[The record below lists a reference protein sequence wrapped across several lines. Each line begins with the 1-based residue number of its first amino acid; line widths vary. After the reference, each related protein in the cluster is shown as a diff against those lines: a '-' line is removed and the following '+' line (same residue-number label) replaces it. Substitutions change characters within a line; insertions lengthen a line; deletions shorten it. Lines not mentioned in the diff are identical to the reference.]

1 MFIEWAETN
10 FLCFVIKFHAFF
22 FFSKEQLLRSPK
34 QPNNKVSL
42 CFFWVERVVSQ
53 LRGSFSNLWTNFQ
66 CMKMALYLTGPQN
79 YGFPTMAI
87 SNWYVITTL
96 NQMSSTLSNFYLIR
110 MLHLWW
116 YILSLPICI
125 NMAFSGLIMKLY
137 LSRHCLNI
145 MACVFS
151 YM

>member
-1 MFIEWAETN
+1 ML
-10 FLCFVIKFHAFF
+10 FLSGKGC
-22 FFSKEQLLRSPK
+22 LRM
-34 QPNNKVSL
+34 
-42 CFFWVERVVSQ
+42 VSQ

-87 SNWYVITTL
+87 SNWNVITSL
-96 NQMSSTLSNFYLIR
+96 NKMSSTLSKFYLLR

-125 NMAFSGLIMKLY
+125 NMAFSGLILKLY
-137 LSRHCLNI
+137 LSTHCLDI
-145 MACVFS
+145 IDCVFS
-151 YM
+151 YNHTYKVCLVRRFESLKVHF